1 MTDTSFFDEP
11 FSTEVWLLPW
21 EDHGITHVLRFP
33 AMHVTVEVYKPVGYD
48 PIHHWSVL
56 APRNPVHDIGFVVA
70 AGWALTKEAAMCAG
84 ALSAHQLDFGVL
96 CR

>member
-21 EDHGITHVLRFP
+21 EDHGIAEVLRFP

-48 PIHHWSVL
+48 PVHHWSVL
-56 APRNPVHDIGFVVA
+56 APRNRWIKSYVVA

-84 ALSAHQLDFGVL
+84 ALSAHQLDMGAL
-96 CR
+96 CE

>member
-21 EDHGITHVLRFP
+21 EDHGIAEVLRFP
-33 AMHVTVEVYKPVGYD
+33 AMRVTVEVYKPVGYD
-48 PIHHWSVL
+48 PVHHWSVL
-56 APRNPVHDIGFVVA
+56 APRNRWIKSYVVA

-84 ALSAHQLDFGVL
+84 ALSAHQLDMGAL
-96 CR
+96 CE